1 MVDFESKLVD
11 VADMLESCIRD
22 DVARV
27 NGPYVSVLSDVLQR
41 WGEGANAHQADLE
54 RYTLALISVDEALV
68 AAEEDASG
76 DLNDIV
82 LGFRSVS

>member
-1 MVDFESKLVD
+1 
-11 VADMLESCIRD
+11 MLESCIRD